1 MFDSYYLR
9 LKKNKSLDRL
19 YKQNLRAYQM
29 NEPNQPEDYLQRL
42 RHSTAHI
49 MAYAVQQLFPDG
61 EHTVKLA
68 IGPPIEN
75 EFYYDM
81 EVPRP
86 ITPDDFPEIEKH
98 MKAMIKSNV
107 PFVQETWTYEQ
118 AREWFAERNQKFK
131 LELIDGI
138 SDQAV
143 NASEEGVADE
153 GVSIYHNGDF
163 TDLCKGP
170 HVEKTRECR
179 HFKLLRVSGAYW
191 RGDSN
196 REQLQRIYGTAW
208 ETKDDLQAYLKQREE
223 AAKRDHRKLGR
234 ELELF
239 QMHPESPGSVFWLPK
254 GAFIYNHLSEKVRK
268 LYLSEGYQEVRT
280 PLIYDSNLWQTSG
293 HWEHF
298 KDDMFLIENEEG
310 EPTSALKPMNCPA
323 HMLIYKSTL
332 HSYRDLPYRL
342 YDQGVLHRNEAT
354 GTLSGLSRVR
364 QLCQDDA
371 HIFIPE
377 DQNEIADEYERILE
391 LFGRIYGAFD
401 LPFRCDFST
410 RNPEKYMGDLEVWN
424 KAEDILESVLKN
436 NQIDY
441 SVNPG
446 EAAFYGPKLDF
457 QVRDSLNRDVQCAT
471 VQLDFQLPER
481 FELTYIAPDGSE
493 KRPVVIHRAICG
505 SFERFIAMLIEHYA
519 GAFPTWLSPVQCT
532 VMTISQKFVDYATEV
547 QQLLIQQN
555 CRVVLDNS
563 DDKIGAKIRQAR
575 LQRIPYMLII
585 GEREQQNRT
594 VSVRSRDEGDIGAMD
609 LDSFVERISRE
620 VDLEF

>member
-1 MFDSYYLR
+1 MRES
-9 LKKNKSLDRL
+9 
-19 YKQNLRAYQM
+19 
-29 NEPNQPEDYLQRL
+29 NQPEDYLQRL

-61 EHTVKLA
+61 ERTVKLA

-98 MKAMIKSNV
+98 MKAMIKANV
-107 PFVQETWTYEQ
+107 PFEQETWTYDA
-118 AREWFAERNQKFK
+118 AREWFGERDQKFK

-138 SDQAV
+138 SDREV
-143 NASEEGVADE
+143 NASDEGVADE
-153 GVSIYHNGDF
+153 GVSIYHNGEF

-170 HVEKTRECR
+170 HVEKTGECR
-179 HFKLLRVSGAYW
+179 YFKLLRVSGAYW
-191 RGDSN
+191 RGDGN

-208 ETKDDLQAYLKQREE
+208 ETKADLQAYLTQRQE
-223 AAKRDHRKLGR
+223 AAKRDHRRLGR

-239 QMHPESPGSVFWLPK
+239 QMHPESPGSPFWLPK
-254 GAFIYNHLSEKVRK
+254 GAFIYNLLSEKVRK

-280 PLIYDSNLWQTSG
+280 PLIYDSSLWETSG

-298 KDDMFLIENEEG
+298 KDDMFLIESEDG
-310 EPTSALKPMNCPA
+310 GSVSALKPMNCPA
-323 HMLIYKSTL
+323 HMLIYKSTR

-342 YDQGVLHRNEAT
+342 HDQGVLHRNEAT
-354 GTLSGLSRVR
+354 GTLTGLSRVR
-364 QLCQDDA
+364 QMCQDDA
-371 HIFIPE
+371 HNFVTE
-377 DQNEIADEYERILE
+377 DQIADEYERILA
-391 LFGRIYGAFD
+391 LFSRIYDTFD
-401 LPFRCDFST
+401 LPFHCDFST
-410 RNPEKYMGDLEVWN
+410 RNPDKFMGDIEVWN
-424 KAEDILESVLKN
+424 RAETMLEDVLKN
-436 NQIDY
+436 NQVEYSID
-441 SVNPG
+441 PG

-481 FELTYIAPDGSE
+481 FELIYVAPDGSE

-519 GAFPTWLSPVQCT
+519 GAFPTWLSPVQCV
-532 VMTISQKFVDYATEV
+532 VMTISQRFVDYATEV
-547 QQLLIQQN
+547 EQLLSQKG

-563 DDKIGAKIRQAR
+563 DDKIGAKIRLAR
-575 LQRIPYMLII
+575 LQRVPYMLII
-585 GEREQQNRT
+585 GGREQENRT
-594 VSVRSRDEGDIGAMD
+594 VSVRSRDEGDIGAMALDTFVDKIVQETD
-609 LDSFVERISRE
+609 LDF
-620 VDLEF
+620 

>member
-1 MFDSYYLR
+1 
-9 LKKNKSLDRL
+9 
-19 YKQNLRAYQM
+19 M

-49 MAYAVQQLFPDG
+49 MAYAVQQLFPEG

-254 GAFIYNHLSEKVRK
+254 GAFIYNLLSEKVRK

-280 PLIYDSNLWQTSG
+280 PLIYDSSLWQTSG

-342 YDQGVLHRNEAT
+342 HDQGVLHRNEAT

-377 DQNEIADEYERILE
+377 DKNEIADEYERILE
-391 LFGRIYGAFD
+391 LFGKIYGAFD

-410 RNPEKYMGDLEVWN
+410 RNPEKYMGDTEVWN
-424 KAEDILESVLKN
+424 RAEEILESVLKN
-436 NQIDY
+436 NQIEF

-471 VQLDFQLPER
+471 VQLDYQLPER

-519 GAFPTWLSPVQCT
+519 GAFPTWLSPVQCV

-547 QQLLIQQN
+547 QTLLSQKN

-575 LQRIPYMLII
+575 LQRVPYMLII

-609 LDSFVERISRE
+609 LDSFVDRITLE
-620 VDLEF
+620 TDLDF

>member
-1 MFDSYYLR
+1 MPES
-9 LKKNKSLDRL
+9 
-19 YKQNLRAYQM
+19 
-29 NEPNQPEDYLQRL
+29 NQPVDYLERL

-61 EHTVKLA
+61 ENTVKLA

-98 MKAMIKSNV
+98 MKAMIKANV
-107 PFVQETWTYEQ
+107 PFVQETWTYDK
-118 AREWFAERNQKFK
+118 AREWFAERNQTFK
-131 LELIDGI
+131 LELIEGI
-138 SDQAV
+138 SDQEV
-143 NASEEGVADE
+143 SASDEGVADE

-170 HVEKTRECR
+170 HIEKTGECR

-208 ETKDDLQAYLKQREE
+208 ETKNDLQAYLKQREE

-280 PLIYDSNLWQTSG
+280 PLIYDSSLWETSG

-310 EPTSALKPMNCPA
+310 DPTSALKPMNCPA
-323 HMLIYKSTL
+323 HMLIYKSIR

-342 YDQGVLHRNEAT
+342 HDQGVLHRNEAT

-371 HIFIPE
+371 HNFVTE
-377 DQNEIADEYERILE
+377 DQIADEYERILE
-391 LFGRIYGAFD
+391 LFQRIYSKFD

-410 RNPEKYMGDLEVWN
+410 RNPEKFMGDVDVWN
-424 KAEDILESVLKN
+424 RAEDILESVLKN
-436 NQIDY
+436 NQIEYAVD
-441 SVNPG
+441 PG

-481 FELTYIAPDGSE
+481 FELIYIAPDGSE

-519 GAFPTWLSPVQCT
+519 GAFPTWLSPVQCV
-532 VMTISQKFVDYATEV
+532 VMTISQRFVDYATEV
-547 QQLLIQQN
+547 QEILLKKN

-563 DDKIGAKIRQAR
+563 DDKIGAKIRQTR
-575 LQRIPYMLII
+575 LQRVPYMLII

-594 VSVRSRDEGDIGAMD
+594 VSVRSRDEGDIGAMP
-609 LDSFVERISRE
+609 LDSFVDRIIRE
-620 VDLEF
+620 ADLDF

>member
-1 MFDSYYLR
+1 MR
-9 LKKNKSLDRL
+9 
-19 YKQNLRAYQM
+19 
-29 NEPNQPEDYLQRL
+29 EPNQPEDYLQRL

-61 EHTVKLA
+61 ERTVKLA

-86 ITPDDFPEIEKH
+86 LTPDDFPEIEKH
-98 MKAMIKSNV
+98 MKAMIKANV
-107 PFVQETWTYEQ
+107 PFEQETWTYDD
-118 AREWFAERNQKFK
+118 AREWFGERDQKFK

-138 SDQAV
+138 SDREV
-143 NASEEGVADE
+143 SASDEGVADE
-153 GVSIYHNGDF
+153 GVSIFHNGDF

-170 HVEKTRECR
+170 HIEKTGECR
-179 HFKLLRVSGAYW
+179 YFKLLRVSGAYW

-208 ETKDDLQAYLKQREE
+208 ETKADLQAYLTQREE

-239 QMHPESPGSVFWLPK
+239 QMHPESPGSAFWLPK
-254 GAFIYNHLSEKVRK
+254 GALIYNLLSEKVRK

-280 PLIYDSNLWQTSG
+280 PLIYDSSLWKTSG

-298 KDDMFLIENEEG
+298 KDDMFLVENEDG
-310 EPTSALKPMNCPA
+310 EATSALKPMNCPA
-323 HMLIYKSTL
+323 HMLIYKSAR

-342 YDQGVLHRNEAT
+342 HDQGVLHRNEAT
-354 GTLSGLSRVR
+354 GTLTGLSRVR
-364 QLCQDDA
+364 QMCQDDA
-371 HIFIPE
+371 HNFVTE
-377 DQNEIADEYERILE
+377 DQIADEYERILG
-391 LFGRIYGAFD
+391 LFQRIYGPFD
-401 LPFRCDFST
+401 LPFRCDLST
-410 RNPEKYMGDLEVWN
+410 RNPEKFMGDVEVWN
-424 KAEDILESVLKN
+424 RAEVILEDVLKN
-436 NQIDY
+436 NQVEYTVD
-441 SVNPG
+441 PG

-457 QVRDSLNRDVQCAT
+457 QIRDSLNRDVQCAT

-481 FELTYIAPDGSE
+481 FDLIYVAPDGSE

-519 GAFPTWLSPVQCT
+519 GAFPTWLSPVQCV
-532 VMTISQKFVDYATEV
+532 VMTISQRFVDYGTEV
-547 QQLLIQQN
+547 EQLLLQKG
-555 CRVVLDNS
+555 CRVTLDNS

-575 LQRIPYMLII
+575 LQRVPYMLII
-585 GEREQQNRT
+585 GGREEESRT
-594 VSVRSRDEGDIGAMD
+594 VSVRSRDEGDIGAMA
-609 LDSFVERISRE
+609 LDTFVDKIVQE
-620 VDLEF
+620 VDLDF

>member
-1 MFDSYYLR
+1 MR
-9 LKKNKSLDRL
+9 
-19 YKQNLRAYQM
+19 
-29 NEPNQPEDYLQRL
+29 EPNQPDNAEYLQRL

-61 EHTVKLA
+61 ETSVKLA

-86 ITPDDFPEIEKH
+86 ITPDDFPEIERH
-98 MKAMIKSNV
+98 MKAMIKANV
-107 PFVQETWTYEQ
+107 PFLQENWDYDE
-118 AREWFAERNQKFK
+118 ARTWFAERNQTFK

-138 SDQAV
+138 SDQGV
-143 NASEEGVADE
+143 NATDEGVADE

-170 HVEKTRECR
+170 HVDTTGECR
-179 HFKLLRVSGAYW
+179 YFKLLRVSGAYW

-208 ETKDDLQAYLKQREE
+208 ETKADLSAYLTQREE

-239 QMHPESPGSVFWLPK
+239 QMHPESPGSAFWLPK
-254 GAFIYNHLSEKVRK
+254 GALIYNILSEKVRK

-280 PLIYDSNLWQTSG
+280 PLLYDSSLWETSG

-298 KDDMFLIENEEG
+298 KENMFVIESEAG
-310 EPTSALKPMNCPA
+310 EPVSALKPMNCPA
-323 HMLIYKSTL
+323 HMLIYRSKR

-342 YDQGVLHRNEAT
+342 FDQGVLHRNEAT

-371 HIFIPE
+371 HNFITE
-377 DQNEIADEYERILE
+377 AQIAEEYERILE
-391 LFGRIYGAFD
+391 LFQRIYGTFN
-401 LPFRCDFST
+401 LPFRCNLST
-410 RNPEKYMGDLEVWN
+410 RNAEKFMGDVEVWN
-424 KAEDILESVLKN
+424 RAEAMLEDVLKN
-436 NQIDY
+436 NQIAYTVDL
-441 SVNPG
+441 G

-457 QVRDSLNRDVQCAT
+457 QVKDSLNREVQCAT

-481 FELTYIAPDGSE
+481 FELIYVAQDGSE
-493 KRPVVIHRAICG
+493 KRPVVVHRALCG

-519 GAFPTWLSPVQCT
+519 GAFPTWLAPVQCI
-532 VMTISQKFVDYATEV
+532 VMTISERFVDYGREV
-547 QQLLIQQN
+547 QQLLLQKGG
-555 CRVVLDNS
+555 RVELDGS
-563 DDKIGAKIRQAR
+563 DDKIGAKIRLAR
-575 LQRIPYMLII
+575 LQRVPYMLII
-585 GEREQQNRT
+585 GGREQENRT
-594 VSVRSRDEGDIGAMD
+594 VSVRSRDEGDIGAMPLATFVDKFVAEAD
-609 LDSFVERISRE
+609 LDF
-620 VDLEF
+620 

>member
-1 MFDSYYLR
+1 MR
-9 LKKNKSLDRL
+9 
-19 YKQNLRAYQM
+19 
-29 NEPNQPEDYLQRL
+29 EPNQPDNAEYLQRL

-61 EHTVKLA
+61 ETSVKLA

-86 ITPDDFPEIEKH
+86 ITPDDFPEIERH
-98 MKAMIKSNV
+98 MKAMIKANV
-107 PFVQETWTYEQ
+107 PFLQENWDYDE
-118 AREWFAERNQKFK
+118 ARTWFAERNQTFK

-138 SDQAV
+138 SGAR
-143 NASEEGVADE
+143 EEGVADE

-170 HVEKTRECR
+170 HVDTTGECR
-179 HFKLLRVSGAYW
+179 YFKLLRVSGAYW

-208 ETKDDLQAYLKQREE
+208 KTKADLSAYLTQREE

-239 QMHPESPGSVFWLPK
+239 QMHPESPGSAFWLPK
-254 GAFIYNHLSEKVRK
+254 GACIYNILSEKVRK

-280 PLIYDSNLWQTSG
+280 PLLYDSSLWETSG

-298 KDDMFLIENEEG
+298 KENMFVIESEAG
-310 EPTSALKPMNCPA
+310 EPVSALKPMNCPA
-323 HMLIYKSTL
+323 HMLIYRSKR

-342 YDQGVLHRNEAT
+342 FDQGVLHRNEAT
-354 GTLSGLSRVR
+354 GTLTGLSRVR

-371 HIFIPE
+371 HNFITE
-377 DQNEIADEYERILE
+377 AQIAEEYERILE
-391 LFGRIYGAFD
+391 LFQRIYGTFN
-401 LPFRCDFST
+401 LPFRCNLST
-410 RNPEKYMGDLEVWN
+410 RNAEKFMGDVEVWN
-424 KAEDILESVLKN
+424 RAEAMLEDVLKN
-436 NQIDY
+436 NQIAYTVD
-441 SVNPG
+441 PG

-457 QVRDSLNRDVQCAT
+457 QVKDSLNREVQCAT

-481 FELTYIAPDGSE
+481 FELIYVAQDGSE
-493 KRPVVIHRAICG
+493 KRPVVVHRALCG

-519 GAFPTWLSPVQCT
+519 GAFPTWLAPVQCV
-532 VMTISQKFVDYATEV
+532 VMTISERFVDYGREV
-547 QQLLIQQN
+547 QQLLLQKGG
-555 CRVVLDNS
+555 RVELDGS

-575 LQRIPYMLII
+575 LERVPYMLII
-585 GEREQQNRT
+585 GGREQENRT
-594 VSVRSRDEGDIGAMD
+594 VSVRSRDEGDIGAMPLATFVDKFVAEAD
-609 LDSFVERISRE
+609 LDF
-620 VDLEF
+620 

>member
-1 MFDSYYLR
+1 MPEVNPSPEYL
-9 LKKNKSLDRL
+9 
-19 YKQNLRAYQM
+19 
-29 NEPNQPEDYLQRL
+29 ERL

-49 MAYAVQQLFPDG
+49 MAYAVQQLFPNG

-107 PFVQETWTYEQ
+107 PFEQETWTFDA
-118 AREWFAERNQKFK
+118 ARTWFAERNQTFK

-138 SDQAV
+138 SDKDV
-143 NASEEGVADE
+143 SASDEGVDVE

-170 HVEKTRECR
+170 HIDKTGECR

-208 ETKDDLQAYLKQREE
+208 STREDLRTYLRQREE

-268 LYLSEGYQEVRT
+268 LNLAEGYHEVRT
-280 PLIYDSNLWQTSG
+280 PLIYDSSLWQTSG

-298 KDDMFLIENEEG
+298 KEDMFLIDNEDG

-323 HMLIYKSTL
+323 HMLIYKSKRR
-332 HSYRDLPYRL
+332 SYRDLPYRIC
-342 YDQGVLHRNEAT
+342 DQGVLHRNEAT

-364 QLCQDDA
+364 QLCQDDG
-371 HIFIPE
+371 HNFVTV
-377 DQNEIADEYERILE
+377 DQIAEEYERILD
-391 LFGRIYGAFD
+391 LFERIYGTFD
-401 LPFRCDFST
+401 LPYRCDFST
-410 RNPEKYMGDLEVWN
+410 RNPDKYMGDVEVWN
-424 KAEDILESVLKN
+424 RAEDLLESVLKN

-441 SVNPG
+441 TVEPG

-481 FELTYIAPDGSE
+481 FDLIYIAPDGSE

-519 GAFPTWLSPVQCT
+519 GAFPMWLSPVQCV
-532 VMTISQKFVDYATEV
+532 VMTISQKFVDYATDV
-547 QQLLIQQN
+547 QNLLLKLN

-575 LQRIPYMLII
+575 LQRVPYMLII
-585 GEREQQNRT
+585 GERERDNRT
-594 VSVRSRDEGDIGAMD
+594 VSVRSREDGDIGAMT
-609 LDSFVERISRE
+609 LDSFIEKIRDEI
-620 VDLEF
+620 DIDF

>member
-1 MFDSYYLR
+1 MR
-9 LKKNKSLDRL
+9 
-19 YKQNLRAYQM
+19 
-29 NEPNQPEDYLQRL
+29 EPNQPEDYLQRL

-61 EHTVKLA
+61 ERTVKLA

-86 ITPDDFPEIEKH
+86 LTPDDFPEIEKH
-98 MKAMIKSNV
+98 MKAMIKANV
-107 PFVQETWTYEQ
+107 PFEQETWTYDD
-118 AREWFAERNQKFK
+118 AREWFGERDQKFK

-138 SDQAV
+138 SDREV
-143 NASEEGVADE
+143 SASDEGVADE
-153 GVSIYHNGDF
+153 GVSIFHNGDF

-170 HVEKTRECR
+170 HIEKTGECR
-179 HFKLLRVSGAYW
+179 YFKLLRVSGAYW

-208 ETKDDLQAYLKQREE
+208 ETKADLQAYLTQREE

-239 QMHPESPGSVFWLPK
+239 QMHPESPGSAFWLPK
-254 GAFIYNHLSEKVRK
+254 GALIYNLLSEKVRK

-280 PLIYDSNLWQTSG
+280 PLIYDSSLWKTSG

-298 KDDMFLIENEEG
+298 KDDMFLVENEDG
-310 EPTSALKPMNCPA
+310 EATSALKPMNCPA
-323 HMLIYKSTL
+323 HMLIYKSAR

-342 YDQGVLHRNEAT
+342 HDQGVLHRNEAT
-354 GTLSGLSRVR
+354 GTLTGLSRVR
-364 QLCQDDA
+364 QMCQDDA
-371 HIFIPE
+371 HNFVTE
-377 DQNEIADEYERILE
+377 DQIADEYERILG
-391 LFGRIYGAFD
+391 LFQRIYGPFD
-401 LPFRCDFST
+401 LPFRCDLST
-410 RNPEKYMGDLEVWN
+410 RNPEKFMGDVEVWN
-424 KAEDILESVLKN
+424 RAEVILEDVLKN
-436 NQIDY
+436 NQVEYTVD
-441 SVNPG
+441 PG

-457 QVRDSLNRDVQCAT
+457 QIRDSLNRDVQCAT

-481 FELTYIAPDGSE
+481 FDLIYVAPDGSE

-519 GAFPTWLSPVQCT
+519 GAFPTWLSPVQCV
-532 VMTISQKFVDYATEV
+532 VMTISQRFVDYGTEV
-547 QQLLIQQN
+547 EQLLLQKG
-555 CRVVLDNS
+555 CRVTLDNS

-575 LQRIPYMLII
+575 LQRVPYMLII
-585 GEREQQNRT
+585 GGREEESRT
-594 VSVRSRDEGDIGAMD
+594 VSVRSRDEGDIGAMALDTFIDKIVQETD
-609 LDSFVERISRE
+609 LDF
-620 VDLEF
+620 

>member
-1 MFDSYYLR
+1 MPES
-9 LKKNKSLDRL
+9 
-19 YKQNLRAYQM
+19 
-29 NEPNQPEDYLQRL
+29 NQPVDYLDRL

-49 MAYAVQQLFPDG
+49 MAYAVQQLFPNG

-98 MKAMIKSNV
+98 MKEMIKSNV
-107 PFVQETWTYEQ
+107 SFEQETWTYEK
-118 AREWFAERNQKFK
+118 AREWFAERNQTFK
-131 LELIDGI
+131 LELIEGI
-138 SDQAV
+138 SDSEA
-143 NASEEGVADE
+143 NASDEGVAEE

-170 HVEKTRECR
+170 HIEKTGECR

-196 REQLQRIYGTAW
+196 REQLQRIYGTTW
-208 ETKDDLQAYLKQREE
+208 KTKEDLKAYLTQREE

-268 LYLSEGYQEVRT
+268 LNLSEGYNEVRT
-280 PLIYDSNLWQTSG
+280 PLIYDSSLWKTSG

-298 KDDMFLIENEEG
+298 KDDMFLIDNEDE
-310 EPTSALKPMNCPA
+310 EPSSALKPMNCPA
-323 HMLIYKSTL
+323 HMLIYKSAL
-332 HSYRDLPYRL
+332 RSYRDLPYRIH
-342 YDQGVLHRNEAT
+342 DQGVLHRNEAT

-371 HIFIPE
+371 HNFVTE
-377 DQNEIADEYERILE
+377 DQIADEYERILG
-391 LFGRIYGAFD
+391 LFQRIYGTFD

-410 RNPEKYMGDLEVWN
+410 RNPDKFMGDIEVWN
-424 KAEDILESVLKN
+424 RAEDLLESVLKN

-441 SVNPG
+441 TVDPG
-446 EAAFYGPKLDF
+446 EAAFYGPKIDF

-481 FELTYIAPDGSE
+481 FELIYIAPDGSE

-519 GAFPTWLSPVQCT
+519 GAFPTWLSPVQCV
-532 VMTISQKFVDYATEV
+532 VMTISQKFVNYATEV
-547 QQLLIQQN
+547 QELLVQKN
-555 CRVVLDNS
+555 CRAVLDNS

-575 LQRIPYMLII
+575 LQRVPYMLII
-585 GEREQQNRT
+585 GERERDNRT
-594 VSVRSRDEGDIGAMD
+594 VSVRSREEGDIGAMT
-609 LDSFVERISRE
+609 LDSFVDRIITE
-620 VDLEF
+620 IDLDF

>member
-1 MFDSYYLR
+1 MPES
-9 LKKNKSLDRL
+9 
-19 YKQNLRAYQM
+19 
-29 NEPNQPEDYLQRL
+29 NQPVDYLERL

-61 EHTVKLA
+61 ENTVKLA

-98 MKAMIKSNV
+98 MKAMIKANV
-107 PFVQETWTYEQ
+107 SFVQETWTYDK
-118 AREWFAERNQKFK
+118 AREWFAERNQTFK
-131 LELIDGI
+131 LELIEGI
-138 SDQAV
+138 SDQEV
-143 NASEEGVADE
+143 SASDEGVADE

-170 HVEKTRECR
+170 HIEKTGECR

-208 ETKDDLQAYLKQREE
+208 ETKNDLQAYLKQREE

-280 PLIYDSNLWQTSG
+280 PLIYDSSLWETSG

-310 EPTSALKPMNCPA
+310 DPTSALKPMNCPA
-323 HMLIYKSTL
+323 HMLIYKSTR

-342 YDQGVLHRNEAT
+342 HDQGVLHRNEAT

-371 HIFIPE
+371 HNFVTE
-377 DQNEIADEYERILE
+377 DQIADEYERILE
-391 LFGRIYGAFD
+391 LFQRIYSKFD

-410 RNPEKYMGDLEVWN
+410 RNPEKFMGDVDVWN
-424 KAEDILESVLKN
+424 RAEDILESVLKN
-436 NQIDY
+436 NQIEYAVD
-441 SVNPG
+441 PG

-481 FELTYIAPDGSE
+481 FELIYIAPDGSE

-519 GAFPTWLSPVQCT
+519 GAFPTWLSPVQCV
-532 VMTISQKFVDYATEV
+532 VMTISQRFVDYATEV
-547 QQLLIQQN
+547 QEILLKKN

-563 DDKIGAKIRQAR
+563 DDKIGAKIRQTR
-575 LQRIPYMLII
+575 LQRVPYMLII

-594 VSVRSRDEGDIGAMD
+594 VSVRSRDEGDIGAMP
-609 LDSFVERISRE
+609 LDSFVDRIIRE
-620 VDLEF
+620 ADLDF

>member
-1 MFDSYYLR
+1 MHES
-9 LKKNKSLDRL
+9 
-19 YKQNLRAYQM
+19 
-29 NEPNQPEDYLQRL
+29 NQPEDYLYRL

-86 ITPDDFPEIEKH
+86 ITPDDFPEIERH
-98 MKAMIKSNV
+98 MAAMIKANV
-107 PFVQETWTYEQ
+107 PFEQETWSYDE
-118 AREWFAERNQKFK
+118 ARAWFSERDQKFK

-138 SDQAV
+138 SDREVSA
-143 NASEEGVADE
+143 ADEGVAAE

-170 HVEKTRECR
+170 HVETTGECR

-208 ETKDDLQAYLKQREE
+208 ENKADLKAYLTQREE

-239 QMHPESPGSVFWLPK
+239 QMHPESPGSPFWLPK
-254 GAFIYNHLSEKVRK
+254 GALIYNILSEKIRK

-280 PLIYDSNLWQTSG
+280 PLIYNSSLWKTSG
-293 HWEHF
+293 HWEHY
-298 KDDMFLIENEEG
+298 KEDMFLIGSEDSEQ
-310 EPTSALKPMNCPA
+310 TSALKPMNCPA
-323 HMLIYKSTL
+323 HMLIYKSTR

-342 YDQGVLHRNEAT
+342 HDQGILHRNEAT
-354 GTLSGLSRVR
+354 GTLTGLSRVR
-364 QLCQDDA
+364 QMCQDDA
-371 HIFIPE
+371 HNFITE
-377 DQNEIADEYERILE
+377 AQIADEYERILE
-391 LFGRIYGAFD
+391 LFQRIYSKFD
-401 LPFRCDFST
+401 LPFRCNLST
-410 RNPEKYMGDLEVWN
+410 RNPDKFMGDVEVWN
-424 KAEDILESVLKN
+424 RAEVMLEDVLKN
-436 NQIDY
+436 NQIAY
-441 SVNPG
+441 TVEPG

-457 QVRDSLNRDVQCAT
+457 QVKDSLNRDVQCAT

-481 FELTYIAPDGSE
+481 FELIYVAQDGSE
-493 KRPVVIHRAICG
+493 KRPVVIHRALCG

-519 GAFPTWLSPVQCT
+519 GAFPTWLSPVQCV
-532 VMTISQKFVDYATEV
+532 VMTISQRFVDYGSEV
-547 QQLLIQQN
+547 QQLLLQKG

-575 LQRIPYMLII
+575 LQRVPYMAII
-585 GEREQQNRT
+585 GGREQENRT
-594 VSVRSRDEGDIGAMD
+594 VSVRSRDEGDIGAMPLDTFVDKIVDEAD
-609 LDSFVERISRE
+609 LDF
-620 VDLEF
+620 

>member
-1 MFDSYYLR
+1 MHES
-9 LKKNKSLDRL
+9 
-19 YKQNLRAYQM
+19 
-29 NEPNQPEDYLQRL
+29 NQPEDYLYRL

-49 MAYAVQQLFPDG
+49 MAYAVQQLFPEG

-86 ITPDDFPEIEKH
+86 ITPDDFPEIERH
-98 MKAMIKSNV
+98 MAAMIKANV
-107 PFVQETWTYEQ
+107 PFEQETWSYDE
-118 AREWFAERNQKFK
+118 ARAWFSERDQKFK

-138 SDQAV
+138 SDREVSA
-143 NASEEGVADE
+143 ADEGVAAE

-170 HVEKTRECR
+170 HVETTGECR

-208 ETKDDLQAYLKQREE
+208 ENKADLKAYLTQREE

-239 QMHPESPGSVFWLPK
+239 QMHPESPGSPFWLPK
-254 GAFIYNHLSEKVRK
+254 GALIYNILSEKIRK

-280 PLIYDSNLWQTSG
+280 PLIYNSSLWKTSG
-293 HWEHF
+293 HWEHY
-298 KDDMFLIENEEG
+298 KEDMFLIGSEDSEQ
-310 EPTSALKPMNCPA
+310 TSALKPMNCPA
-323 HMLIYKSTL
+323 HMLIYKSTR

-342 YDQGVLHRNEAT
+342 HDQGILHRNEAT
-354 GTLSGLSRVR
+354 GTLTGLSRVR
-364 QLCQDDA
+364 QMCQDDA
-371 HIFIPE
+371 HNFITE
-377 DQNEIADEYERILE
+377 AQIADEYERILE
-391 LFGRIYGAFD
+391 LFQRIYSKFD
-401 LPFRCDFST
+401 LPFRCNLST
-410 RNPEKYMGDLEVWN
+410 RNPDKFMGDVEVWN
-424 KAEDILESVLKN
+424 RAEVMLEDVLKN
-436 NQIDY
+436 NQIAY
-441 SVNPG
+441 TVEPG

-457 QVRDSLNRDVQCAT
+457 QVKDSLNRDVQCAT

-481 FELTYIAPDGSE
+481 FELIYVAQDGSE
-493 KRPVVIHRAICG
+493 KRPVVIHRALCG

-519 GAFPTWLSPVQCT
+519 GAFPTWLSPVQCV
-532 VMTISQKFVDYATEV
+532 VMTISQRFVDYGSEV
-547 QQLLIQQN
+547 QQLLLQKG

-575 LQRIPYMLII
+575 LQRVPYMAII
-585 GEREQQNRT
+585 GGREQENRT
-594 VSVRSRDEGDIGAMD
+594 VSVRSRDEGDIGAMPLDTFVDKIVDEAD
-609 LDSFVERISRE
+609 LDF
-620 VDLEF
+620 

>member
-1 MFDSYYLR
+1 MR
-9 LKKNKSLDRL
+9 
-19 YKQNLRAYQM
+19 
-29 NEPNQPEDYLQRL
+29 EPNQPEDYGQRI

-61 EHTVKLA
+61 ERTVKLA

-107 PFVQETWTYEQ
+107 PFEQETWTYDD
-118 AREWFAERNQKFK
+118 AREWFGERDQKFK

-138 SDQAV
+138 SDREV
-143 NASEEGVADE
+143 SASDEGVADE

-170 HVEKTRECR
+170 HVEKTGKCR
-179 HFKLLRVSGAYW
+179 YFKLLRVSGAYW
-191 RGDSN
+191 RGDGN

-208 ETKDDLQAYLKQREE
+208 ETKADLQAYLTQREE

-239 QMHPESPGSVFWLPK
+239 QMHPESPGSPFWLPK
-254 GAFIYNHLSEKVRK
+254 GALIYNLLSEKVRK

-280 PLIYDSNLWQTSG
+280 PIIYDSSLWKTSG

-298 KDDMFLIENEEG
+298 KDDMFIIESEG
-310 EPTSALKPMNCPA
+310 SESASALKPMNCPA
-323 HMLIYKSTL
+323 HMLIYKSTR

-342 YDQGVLHRNEAT
+342 HDQGVLHRSEAT

-364 QLCQDDA
+364 QMCQDDA
-371 HIFIPE
+371 HNFVTE
-377 DQNEIADEYERILE
+377 DQIADEYERILG
-391 LFGRIYGAFD
+391 LFRRIYAAFD
-401 LPFRCDFST
+401 LPFRCDLST
-410 RNPEKYMGDLEVWN
+410 RNPEKFMGDVEVWN
-424 KAEDILESVLKN
+424 RAEVILEDVLKN
-436 NQIDY
+436 NQIEYAVD
-441 SVNPG
+441 PG

-481 FELTYIAPDGSE
+481 FDLIYVASDGSE

-519 GAFPTWLSPVQCT
+519 GAFPTWLSPVQCV
-532 VMTISQKFVDYATEV
+532 VMTISQRFVDYGREV
-547 QQLLIQQN
+547 ERLLLQKG
-555 CRVVLDNS
+555 CRVTLNNS
-563 DDKIGAKIRQAR
+563 DDKIGAKIRQTR
-575 LQRIPYMLII
+575 LQRVPYMLII
-585 GEREQQNRT
+585 GGREEESRT
-594 VSVRSRDEGDIGAMD
+594 ISVRSRDEGDIGVMALDTFVDKIVQEAD
-609 LDSFVERISRE
+609 LDF
-620 VDLEF
+620 

>member
-1 MFDSYYLR
+1 MRES
-9 LKKNKSLDRL
+9 
-19 YKQNLRAYQM
+19 
-29 NEPNQPEDYLQRL
+29 NQPEDYLQRL

-49 MAYAVQQLFPDG
+49 MAYAVQQLFPEG
-61 EHTVKLA
+61 EKTVRLA

-98 MKAMIKSNV
+98 MKAMVQANA
-107 PFVQETWTYEQ
+107 PFQQETWSYEE
-118 AREWFAERNQKFK
+118 ARAWFGERDQKFK

-138 SDQAV
+138 SDREV
-143 NASEEGVADE
+143 SASDEGVADE

-170 HVEKTRECR
+170 HVETTGECR

-208 ETKDDLQAYLKQREE
+208 ETRAELTAYLTQREE

-239 QMHPESPGSVFWLPK
+239 QMHPESPGSAFWLPK
-254 GAFIYNHLSEKVRK
+254 GALIYNLLSEKVRK

-280 PLIYDSNLWQTSG
+280 PLIYDSSLWKTSG

-298 KDDMFLIENEEG
+298 KEDMFLVENENAEAN
-310 EPTSALKPMNCPA
+310 SALKPMNCPA
-323 HMLIYKSTL
+323 HMLIYKSTR

-342 YDQGVLHRNEAT
+342 HDQGVLHRNEAT

-364 QLCQDDA
+364 QMCQDDA
-371 HIFIPE
+371 HNFVTE
-377 DQNEIADEYERILE
+377 DQIADEYERILG
-391 LFGRIYGAFD
+391 LFQRIYGAFD

-410 RNPEKYMGDLEVWN
+410 RNPEKFMGDVEVWN
-424 KAEDILESVLKN
+424 RAEILLESVLKN
-436 NQIDY
+436 NQIEYAVD
-441 SVNPG
+441 PG

-481 FELTYIAPDGSE
+481 FELIYVAPDGSE

-519 GAFPTWLSPVQCT
+519 GAFPTWLSPVQGV
-532 VMTISQKFVDYATEV
+532 VMTISQRFVDYGSEV
-547 QQLLIQQN
+547 EQLLLQKG

-575 LQRIPYMLII
+575 LQRVPYMLII
-585 GEREQQNRT
+585 GGREQENRT
-594 VSVRSRDEGDIGAMD
+594 VSVRSRDEGDIGAMPLDTFVDRIVDEAD
-609 LDSFVERISRE
+609 LDF
-620 VDLEF
+620 

>member
-1 MFDSYYLR
+1 MR
-9 LKKNKSLDRL
+9 ER
-19 YKQNLRAYQM
+19 
-29 NEPNQPEDYLQRL
+29 NQSDNAEYLQRL

-61 EHTVKLA
+61 ETSVKLA

-86 ITPDDFPEIEKH
+86 ITPDDFPEIERH
-98 MKAMIKSNV
+98 MKAMIKANV
-107 PFVQETWTYEQ
+107 PFLQENWDYDE
-118 AREWFAERNQKFK
+118 ARTWFAERNQKFK

-138 SDQAV
+138 SDRDV
-143 NASEEGVADE
+143 NATDEGVADE

-170 HVEKTRECR
+170 HVDTTGECR

-191 RGDSN
+191 RGDSR

-208 ETKDDLQAYLKQREE
+208 ETKADLTAYLTQREE

-254 GAFIYNHLSEKVRK
+254 GALIYNILSEKVRK

-280 PLIYDSNLWQTSG
+280 PLVYDSSLWETSG

-298 KDDMFLIENEEG
+298 KENMFVIESGAG
-310 EPTSALKPMNCPA
+310 EPVSALKPMNCPA
-323 HMLIYKSTL
+323 HMLIYRSKR

-342 YDQGVLHRNEAT
+342 HDQGVLHRNEAT

-371 HIFIPE
+371 HNFITE
-377 DQNEIADEYERILE
+377 AQIAEEYERILE
-391 LFGRIYGAFD
+391 LFQRIYGTFN
-401 LPFRCDFST
+401 LPFRCNLST
-410 RNPEKYMGDLEVWN
+410 RNPDKFMGDVEVWN
-424 KAEDILESVLKN
+424 RAEAMLEDVLKN
-436 NQIDY
+436 NQIAYTVD
-441 SVNPG
+441 PG

-457 QVRDSLNRDVQCAT
+457 QVKDSLNREVQCAT

-481 FELTYIAPDGSE
+481 FELIYVAQDGSE
-493 KRPVVIHRAICG
+493 KRPVVVHRALCG

-519 GAFPTWLSPVQCT
+519 GAFPTWLAPVQCV
-532 VMTISQKFVDYATEV
+532 VMTISERFVDYGREV
-547 QQLLIQQN
+547 QLLLLQKGG
-555 CRVVLDNS
+555 RVELNGS

-575 LQRIPYMLII
+575 LERVPYMLII
-585 GEREQQNRT
+585 GAREQENRT
-594 VSVRSRDEGDIGAMD
+594 VSVRSRDEGDIGAMPLATFVDTFVAEAD
-609 LDSFVERISRE
+609 LDF
-620 VDLEF
+620 

>member
-1 MFDSYYLR
+1 MR
-9 LKKNKSLDRL
+9 
-19 YKQNLRAYQM
+19 
-29 NEPNQPEDYLQRL
+29 EPNQPEDYLQRL

-61 EHTVKLA
+61 EQTVKLA

-107 PFVQETWTYEQ
+107 PFVQETWAYDD
-118 AREWFAERNQKFK
+118 AREWFGERDQKFK

-138 SDQAV
+138 SDREVSATD
-143 NASEEGVADE
+143 EGVDE
-153 GVSIYHNGDF
+153 AGVSIYHNGDF

-170 HVEKTRECR
+170 HVEKTSECR
-179 HFKLLRVSGAYW
+179 YFKLLRVSGAYW

-208 ETKDDLQAYLKQREE
+208 ETKADLQAYLTQREE

-239 QMHPESPGSVFWLPK
+239 QMHPESPGSAFWLPK
-254 GAFIYNHLSEKVRK
+254 GTLIYNLLSEKVRK

-280 PLIYDSNLWQTSG
+280 PLIYDSSLWQTSG

-298 KDDMFLIENEEG
+298 KDDMFLVENEEG
-310 EPTSALKPMNCPA
+310 EPKSALKPMNCPA
-323 HMLIYKSTL
+323 HMLIYKSVR

-342 YDQGVLHRNEAT
+342 HDQGVLHRNEAT
-354 GTLSGLSRVR
+354 GTLTGLSRVR
-364 QLCQDDA
+364 QMCQDDA
-371 HIFIPE
+371 HNFVTE
-377 DQNEIADEYERILE
+377 DQIADEYERILG
-391 LFGRIYGAFD
+391 LFQRIYGAFG
-401 LPFRCDFST
+401 LPFRCGFST
-410 RNPEKYMGDLEVWN
+410 RNPEKFMGDVDVWDR
-424 KAEDILESVLKN
+424 AETILEDVLKN
-436 NQIDY
+436 NQIEY
-441 SVNPG
+441 SIDPG

-481 FELTYIAPDGSE
+481 FDLTYVAPDGSE

-519 GAFPTWLSPVQCT
+519 GAFPTWLSPVQCV
-532 VMTISQKFVDYATEV
+532 VMTISQRFVDYGTEV
-547 QQLLIQQN
+547 EQLLSQKG

-575 LQRIPYMLII
+575 LQRVPYMLII
-585 GEREQQNRT
+585 GGREQKSRT
-594 VSVRSRDEGDIGAMD
+594 VSVRSRDEGDIGAMALDTFIDKIVQEAD
-609 LDSFVERISRE
+609 LDF
-620 VDLEF
+620 

>member
-1 MFDSYYLR
+1 MR
-9 LKKNKSLDRL
+9 
-19 YKQNLRAYQM
+19 
-29 NEPNQPEDYLQRL
+29 EPNQPEDYLQRL

-61 EHTVKLA
+61 EQTVKLA

-107 PFVQETWTYEQ
+107 PFVQETWAYDD
-118 AREWFAERNQKFK
+118 AREWFGERDQKFK

-138 SDQAV
+138 SDREVSATD
-143 NASEEGVADE
+143 EGVDE
-153 GVSIYHNGDF
+153 AGVSIYHNGDF

-170 HVEKTRECR
+170 HVEKTSECR
-179 HFKLLRVSGAYW
+179 YFKLLRVSGAYW

-208 ETKDDLQAYLKQREE
+208 ETKADLQAYLTQREE

-239 QMHPESPGSVFWLPK
+239 QMHPESPGSAFWLPK
-254 GAFIYNHLSEKVRK
+254 GTLIYNLLSEKVRK

-280 PLIYDSNLWQTSG
+280 PLIYDSSLWQTSG

-298 KDDMFLIENEEG
+298 KDDMFLVENEEG
-310 EPTSALKPMNCPA
+310 EPKSALKPMNCPA
-323 HMLIYKSTL
+323 HMLIYKSVR

-342 YDQGVLHRNEAT
+342 HDQGVLHRNEAT
-354 GTLSGLSRVR
+354 GTLTGLSRVR
-364 QLCQDDA
+364 QMCQDDA
-371 HIFIPE
+371 HNFVTE
-377 DQNEIADEYERILE
+377 DQIADEYERILG
-391 LFGRIYGAFD
+391 LFQRIYGAFG

-410 RNPEKYMGDLEVWN
+410 RNPEKFMGDVDVWDR
-424 KAEDILESVLKN
+424 AETILEDVLKN
-436 NQIDY
+436 NQIEY
-441 SVNPG
+441 SIDPG

-481 FELTYIAPDGSE
+481 FDLTYVAPDGSE

-519 GAFPTWLSPVQCT
+519 GAFPTWLSPVQCV
-532 VMTISQKFVDYATEV
+532 VMTISQRFVDYGTEV
-547 QQLLIQQN
+547 EQLLSQKG

-575 LQRIPYMLII
+575 LQRVPYMLII
-585 GEREQQNRT
+585 GGREQKSRT
-594 VSVRSRDEGDIGAMD
+594 VSVRSRDEGDIGAMALDTFIDKIVQEAD
-609 LDSFVERISRE
+609 LDF
-620 VDLEF
+620 

>member
-1 MFDSYYLR
+1 MR
-9 LKKNKSLDRL
+9 
-19 YKQNLRAYQM
+19 
-29 NEPNQPEDYLQRL
+29 EPNQPEDHLQRL

-61 EHTVKLA
+61 ERTVKLA

-98 MKAMIKSNV
+98 MKAMIKANV
-107 PFVQETWTYEQ
+107 PFEQETWTYND
-118 AREWFAERNQKFK
+118 ARTWFGKRDQKFK

-138 SDQAV
+138 SDQEV
-143 NASEEGVADE
+143 SASDEGVADE

-170 HVEKTRECR
+170 HVEKTGECQ

-208 ETKDDLQAYLKQREE
+208 ETKADLQAYLTQREE

-234 ELELF
+234 ELEIF
-239 QMHPESPGSVFWLPK
+239 QMHPESPGSPFWLPN
-254 GAFIYNHLSEKVRK
+254 GAVIYNLLSEKVRK
-268 LYLSEGYQEVRT
+268 LHLSADYKEVRT
-280 PLIYDSNLWQTSG
+280 PLIYDSSLWKTSG

-298 KDDMFLIENEEG
+298 KDDMFLVESEDSESI
-310 EPTSALKPMNCPA
+310 SALKPMNCPA
-323 HMLIYKSTL
+323 HMLIYKSTR

-342 YDQGVLHRNEAT
+342 HDQGVLHRNEAT
-354 GTLSGLSRVR
+354 GTLTGLSRVR

-371 HIFIPE
+371 HIFVE
-377 DQNEIADEYERILE
+377 EKDIADEYERILA
-391 LFGRIYGAFD
+391 LFQSIYGNDAFG
-401 LPFRCDFST
+401 LPFRCNLST
-410 RNPEKYMGDLEVWN
+410 RNPEKFMGDVDVWN
-424 KAEDILESVLKN
+424 RAEVILEDVLKN
-436 NQIDY
+436 NQIEY
-441 SVNPG
+441 SVDPG

-481 FELTYIAPDGSE
+481 FDLIYVAPDGSE
-493 KRPVVIHRAICG
+493 KRPVVIHRAILG

-519 GAFPTWLSPVQCT
+519 GAFPTWLSPVQCV
-532 VMTISQKFVDYATEV
+532 VMTISQRFVNYGREV
-547 QQLLIQQN
+547 EQLLLQKG
-555 CRVVLDNS
+555 CRVTLDKS
-563 DDKIGAKIRQAR
+563 DDKISAKIRRAHS
-575 LQRIPYMLII
+575 QRVPYMLII
-585 GEREQQNRT
+585 GEREQESRR
-594 VSVRSRDEGDIGAMD
+594 VSVRKRGEDNTRVMD
-609 LDSFVERISRE
+609 LDPFVDEIARE
-620 VDLEF
+620 VDFDFPIPPTKN

>member
-1 MFDSYYLR
+1 MR
-9 LKKNKSLDRL
+9 
-19 YKQNLRAYQM
+19 
-29 NEPNQPEDYLQRL
+29 EPNQPDNAEYLQRL

-61 EHTVKLA
+61 ETSVKLA

-86 ITPDDFPEIEKH
+86 ITPDDFPEIERH
-98 MKAMIKSNV
+98 MKAMIKANV
-107 PFVQETWTYEQ
+107 PFLQENWDYDE
-118 AREWFAERNQKFK
+118 ARTWFAERNQTFK

-138 SDQAV
+138 SGAR
-143 NASEEGVADE
+143 EEGVADE

-170 HVEKTRECR
+170 HVDTTGECR
-179 HFKLLRVSGAYW
+179 YFKLLRVSGAYW

-208 ETKDDLQAYLKQREE
+208 ETKADLSAYLTQREE

-239 QMHPESPGSVFWLPK
+239 QMHPESPGSAFWLPK
-254 GAFIYNHLSEKVRK
+254 GALIYNILSEKVRK

-280 PLIYDSNLWQTSG
+280 PLLYDSSLWQTSG

-298 KDDMFLIENEEG
+298 KENMFVIESEAG
-310 EPTSALKPMNCPA
+310 EPVSALKPMNCPA
-323 HMLIYKSTL
+323 HMLIYRSKR

-342 YDQGVLHRNEAT
+342 FDQGVLHRNEAT
-354 GTLSGLSRVR
+354 GTLTGLSRVR

-371 HIFIPE
+371 HNFITE
-377 DQNEIADEYERILE
+377 AQIAEEYERILE
-391 LFGRIYGAFD
+391 LFQRIYGTFN
-401 LPFRCDFST
+401 LPFRCNLST
-410 RNPEKYMGDLEVWN
+410 RNAEKFMGDVEVWN
-424 KAEDILESVLKN
+424 RAEAMLEDVLKN
-436 NQIDY
+436 NQIAYTVD
-441 SVNPG
+441 PG

-457 QVRDSLNRDVQCAT
+457 QVKDSLNREVQCAT

-481 FELTYIAPDGSE
+481 FELIYVAQDGSE
-493 KRPVVIHRAICG
+493 KRPVVVHRALCG

-519 GAFPTWLSPVQCT
+519 GAFPTWLAPVQCV
-532 VMTISQKFVDYATEV
+532 VMTISERFVDYGREV
-547 QQLLIQQN
+547 QQLLLQKGG
-555 CRVVLDNS
+555 RVELDGS

-575 LQRIPYMLII
+575 LQRVPYMLII
-585 GEREQQNRT
+585 GGREQENRT
-594 VSVRSRDEGDIGAMD
+594 VSVRSRDEGDIGAMPLATFVDKFVAEAD
-609 LDSFVERISRE
+609 LDF
-620 VDLEF
+620 

>member
-1 MFDSYYLR
+1 MSDVNQSPEYL
-9 LKKNKSLDRL
+9 
-19 YKQNLRAYQM
+19 
-29 NEPNQPEDYLQRL
+29 ERL

-49 MAYAVQQLFPDG
+49 MAYAVQQLFPNE

-107 PFVQETWTYEQ
+107 PFEQETWTFDA
-118 AREWFAERNQKFK
+118 ARTWFAERNQTFK

-138 SDQAV
+138 SDREV
-143 NASEEGVADE
+143 SASDEGVAEE

-170 HVEKTRECR
+170 HIEKTGECR

-208 ETKDDLQAYLKQREE
+208 GTREDLRLYLRQREE

-254 GAFIYNHLSEKVRK
+254 GAFIFNHLSEKVRK
-268 LYLSEGYQEVRT
+268 LNLTEGYQEVRT
-280 PLIYDSNLWQTSG
+280 PLIYDSSLWQTSG

-298 KDDMFLIENEEG
+298 KEDMFLIDNEDG

-323 HMLIYKSTL
+323 HMLIYKSKR
-332 HSYRDLPYRL
+332 HSYRDLPYRIH
-342 YDQGVLHRNEAT
+342 DQGVLHRNEAT

-371 HIFIPE
+371 HNFVTE
-377 DQNEIADEYERILE
+377 DQIAEEYERILG
-391 LFGRIYGAFD
+391 LFQRTYGTFD

-410 RNPEKYMGDLEVWN
+410 RNPDKFMGDIEVWN
-424 KAEDILESVLKN
+424 RAEDILESVLKN

-441 SVNPG
+441 TVDPG

-481 FELTYIAPDGSE
+481 FELIYIAPDGSE

-519 GAFPTWLSPVQCT
+519 GAFPTWLSPVQCV

-547 QQLLIQQN
+547 QNLLLN
-555 CRVVLDNS
+555 NGCRVVLDNS

-585 GEREQQNRT
+585 GERERDNRT
-594 VSVRSRDEGDIGAMD
+594 VSVRSREEGDIGAMT
-609 LDSFVERISRE
+609 LDSFIDKIRDEI
-620 VDLEF
+620 DIDF

>member
-1 MFDSYYLR
+1 MR
-9 LKKNKSLDRL
+9 ER
-19 YKQNLRAYQM
+19 
-29 NEPNQPEDYLQRL
+29 NQPDNAEYLQRL

-61 EHTVKLA
+61 ETSVKLA

-86 ITPDDFPEIEKH
+86 ITPDDFPEIERH
-98 MKAMIKSNV
+98 MKAMIKANV
-107 PFVQETWTYEQ
+107 PFLQENWDYDE
-118 AREWFAERNQKFK
+118 ARTWFAERNQKFK

-138 SDQAV
+138 SDLDV
-143 NASEEGVADE
+143 NATDEGVADE

-170 HVEKTRECR
+170 HVDTTGECR

-191 RGDSN
+191 RGDSR

-208 ETKDDLQAYLKQREE
+208 ETKADLKAYLTQREE

-239 QMHPESPGSVFWLPK
+239 QMHPESPGSVFWLPR
-254 GAFIYNHLSEKVRK
+254 GALIYNILSEKVRK

-280 PLIYDSNLWQTSG
+280 PLLYDSSLWETSG

-298 KDDMFLIENEEG
+298 KENMFVIESGAG
-310 EPTSALKPMNCPA
+310 EPVSALKPMNCPA
-323 HMLIYKSTL
+323 HMLIYRSKR

-371 HIFIPE
+371 HNFITE
-377 DQNEIADEYERILE
+377 AQIAEEYECILE
-391 LFGRIYGAFD
+391 LFQRIYGTFN
-401 LPFRCDFST
+401 LPFRCNLST
-410 RNPEKYMGDLEVWN
+410 RNPDKFMGDVEVWN
-424 KAEDILESVLKN
+424 RAEAMLEDVLKN
-436 NQIDY
+436 NQIAYTVD
-441 SVNPG
+441 PG

-457 QVRDSLNRDVQCAT
+457 QVKDSLNREVQCAT

-481 FELTYIAPDGSE
+481 FELIYVAQDGSE
-493 KRPVVIHRAICG
+493 KRPVVVHRALCG

-519 GAFPTWLSPVQCT
+519 GAFPTWLAPVQCV
-532 VMTISQKFVDYATEV
+532 VMTISERFVDYGREV
-547 QQLLIQQN
+547 QQLLLQKGG
-555 CRVVLDNS
+555 RVELNGS

-575 LQRIPYMLII
+575 LERVPYMLII
-585 GEREQQNRT
+585 GGREQENRT
-594 VSVRSRDEGDIGAMD
+594 VSVRSRDEGDIGAMPLATFVDTFVAEAD
-609 LDSFVERISRE
+609 LDF
-620 VDLEF
+620 

>member
-1 MFDSYYLR
+1 MR
-9 LKKNKSLDRL
+9 
-19 YKQNLRAYQM
+19 
-29 NEPNQPEDYLQRL
+29 EPNQPEDYLQRL

-61 EHTVKLA
+61 ERTVKLA

-86 ITPDDFPEIEKH
+86 ITPEDFPEIEKH

-107 PFVQETWTYEQ
+107 PFQQETWAYDD
-118 AREWFAERNQKFK
+118 ARQWFGERDQKFK

-138 SDQAV
+138 SDREVSATD
-143 NASEEGVADE
+143 EGVDE
-153 GVSIYHNGDF
+153 AGVSIYHNGDF

-170 HVEKTRECR
+170 HVEKTSECR
-179 HFKLLRVSGAYW
+179 YFKLLRVSGAYW

-208 ETKDDLQAYLKQREE
+208 ETKADLQAYLTQREE

-239 QMHPESPGSVFWLPK
+239 QMHPEAPGSAFWLPK
-254 GAFIYNHLSEKVRK
+254 GALIYNILSEKVRK

-280 PLIYDSNLWQTSG
+280 PLIYDSSLWQTSG

-298 KDDMFLIENEEG
+298 KDDMFLVENEEG
-310 EPTSALKPMNCPA
+310 EATSALKPMNCPA
-323 HMLIYKSTL
+323 HMLIYKSAR
-332 HSYRDLPYRL
+332 HSYRDLPYRI

-354 GTLSGLSRVR
+354 GTLTGLSRVR
-364 QLCQDDA
+364 QLCQDDG
-371 HIFIPE
+371 HIFVE
-377 DQNEIADEYERILE
+377 EKDIANEYERILG
-391 LFGRIYGAFD
+391 LFQRIYGTFG

-410 RNPEKYMGDLEVWN
+410 RNPEKFMGDIEVWN
-424 KAEDILESVLKN
+424 RAETLLEDVLKN
-436 NQIDY
+436 NQIEY
-441 SVNPG
+441 SLDPG

-481 FELTYIAPDGSE
+481 FDLTYIAPDGSE

-519 GAFPTWLSPVQCT
+519 GAFPTWLSPVQCV
-532 VMTISQKFVDYATEV
+532 VMTISQRFVDYGTEV
-547 QQLLIQQN
+547 EQLLAQKG

-575 LQRIPYMLII
+575 LQRVPYMLII
-585 GEREQQNRT
+585 GGREQESRT
-594 VSVRSRDEGDIGAMD
+594 VSVRSREEGNIGAMALDTFVDKMVQEAD
-609 LDSFVERISRE
+609 LDF
-620 VDLEF
+620 

>member
-1 MFDSYYLR
+1 MR
-9 LKKNKSLDRL
+9 
-19 YKQNLRAYQM
+19 
-29 NEPNQPEDYLQRL
+29 EPNQPDNAEYLQRL

-61 EHTVKLA
+61 ETSVKLA

-86 ITPDDFPEIEKH
+86 ITPDDFPEIERH
-98 MKAMIKSNV
+98 MKAMIKANV
-107 PFVQETWTYEQ
+107 PFLQENWDYDA
-118 AREWFAERNQKFK
+118 ARTWFAERDQKFK

-138 SDQAV
+138 SDRNVSATD
-143 NASEEGVADE
+143 EGVADE

-170 HVEKTRECR
+170 HVATTGECR

-208 ETKDDLQAYLKQREE
+208 ETKADLTAYLTQREE

-239 QMHPESPGSVFWLPK
+239 QMHPESPGSAFWLPK
-254 GAFIYNHLSEKVRK
+254 GALIYNILSEKVRK

-280 PLIYDSNLWQTSG
+280 PLIYDSSLWETSG

-298 KDDMFLIENEEG
+298 KEDMFVIESGEG
-310 EPTSALKPMNCPA
+310 EPVNALKPMNCPA
-323 HMLIYKSTL
+323 HMLIYRSKR

-342 YDQGVLHRNEAT
+342 HDQGVLHRNEAT

-364 QLCQDDA
+364 QMCQDDA
-371 HIFIPE
+371 HNFITE
-377 DQNEIADEYERILE
+377 AQIAQEYERILG
-391 LFGRIYGAFD
+391 LFQRIYGTFD
-401 LPFRCDFST
+401 LPFRCNLST
-410 RNPEKYMGDLEVWN
+410 RNPDKFMGDVEVWN
-424 KAEDILESVLKN
+424 HAETMLEDVLKN
-436 NQIDY
+436 NQIVY
-441 SVNPG
+441 TVEPG

-457 QVRDSLNRDVQCAT
+457 QVKDSLNREVQCAT

-481 FELTYIAPDGSE
+481 FELIYVAQDGSE
-493 KRPVVIHRAICG
+493 KRPVVVHRALCG

-519 GAFPTWLSPVQCT
+519 GAFPTWLSPVQCV
-532 VMTISQKFVDYATEV
+532 VMTISERFVDYGREV
-547 QQLLIQQN
+547 QQLLLQKG
-555 CRVVLDNS
+555 CRVELNGS
-563 DDKIGAKIRQAR
+563 DDKIGAKIRLAR
-575 LQRIPYMLII
+575 LERVPYMLII
-585 GEREQQNRT
+585 GGREQENRT
-594 VSVRSRDEGDIGAMD
+594 VSVRSRDEGDLGAMPLATFVDKFAAEAD
-609 LDSFVERISRE
+609 LDF
-620 VDLEF
+620 

>member
-1 MFDSYYLR
+1 MPEVNPSPEYL
-9 LKKNKSLDRL
+9 
-19 YKQNLRAYQM
+19 
-29 NEPNQPEDYLQRL
+29 ERL

-49 MAYAVQQLFPDG
+49 MAYAVQQLFPNG

-107 PFVQETWTYEQ
+107 PFEQETWTFDA
-118 AREWFAERNQKFK
+118 ARTWFAERNQTFK

-138 SDQAV
+138 SDRDV
-143 NASEEGVADE
+143 SASDEGVAEE

-170 HVEKTRECR
+170 HIDKTGECR

-208 ETKDDLQAYLKQREE
+208 STREDLRTYLRQREE

-268 LYLSEGYQEVRT
+268 LNLDEGYHEVRT
-280 PLIYDSNLWQTSG
+280 PLIYDSSLWQTSG

-298 KDDMFLIENEEG
+298 KEDMFLIDNEDG
-310 EPTSALKPMNCPA
+310 EPTCALKPMNCPA
-323 HMLIYKSTL
+323 HMLIYKSKRR
-332 HSYRDLPYRL
+332 SYRDLPYRIC
-342 YDQGVLHRNEAT
+342 DQGVLHRNEAT

-371 HIFIPE
+371 HNFVTE
-377 DQNEIADEYERILE
+377 DQIAEEYERILG
-391 LFGRIYGAFD
+391 LFERIYGTFD

-410 RNPEKYMGDLEVWN
+410 RNPDKYMGDVEVWN
-424 KAEDILESVLKN
+424 RAEDILESVLKN

-441 SVNPG
+441 TVEPG

-481 FELTYIAPDGSE
+481 FDLIYIAPDGSE

-519 GAFPTWLSPVQCT
+519 GAFPMWLSPVQCV

-547 QQLLIQQN
+547 QNLLLKMN

-575 LQRIPYMLII
+575 LQRVPYMLII
-585 GEREQQNRT
+585 GERERDNRN
-594 VSVRSRDEGDIGAMD
+594 VSVRSREDGDIGAMT
-609 LDSFVERISRE
+609 LDSFTEKIRDEI
-620 VDLEF
+620 DIDF

>member
-1 MFDSYYLR
+1 MQESNY
-9 LKKNKSLDRL
+9 
-19 YKQNLRAYQM
+19 
-29 NEPNQPEDYLQRL
+29 PVDYLERL

-98 MKAMIKSNV
+98 MKAMTKANV

-138 SDQAV
+138 SDREV
-143 NASEEGVADE
+143 SASDEGVADE

-170 HVEKTRECR
+170 HIEKTGECR

-191 RGDSN
+191 RGDGN

-208 ETKDDLQAYLKQREE
+208 ATKDELQKYLKQREE

-239 QMHPESPGSVFWLPK
+239 QTHPESPGSVFWLPK
-254 GAFIYNHLSEKVRK
+254 GAFIYNLLSEKVRK

-280 PLIYDSNLWQTSG
+280 PLIYDSSLWETSG

-310 EPTSALKPMNCPA
+310 DATSALKPMNCPA
-323 HMLIYKSTL
+323 HMLIYKSVRR
-332 HSYRDLPYRL
+332 SYRDLPYRL

-354 GTLSGLSRVR
+354 GTLTGLSRVR

-371 HIFIPE
+371 HIFVPE
-377 DQNEIADEYERILE
+377 DQIADEYERILG
-391 LFGRIYGAFD
+391 LFQRIYGPEGFD

-410 RNPEKYMGDLEVWN
+410 RNPEKFMGDIDVWN
-424 KAEDILESVLKN
+424 RAEDILESVLKN
-436 NQIDY
+436 NQIEY
-441 SVNPG
+441 SVDPG

-481 FELTYIAPDGSE
+481 FELIYIAPDGSE

-519 GAFPTWLSPVQCT
+519 GAFPTWLAPVQCV
-532 VMTISQKFVDYATEV
+532 VMTISQKFVDYATE
-547 QQLLIQQN
+547 IQQILLQKN

-563 DDKIGAKIRQAR
+563 DDKIGAKIRQAHS
-575 LQRIPYMLII
+575 QRVPYMLII

-594 VSVRSRDEGDIGAMD
+594 VSVRSRDEGDIGTMP
-609 LDSFVERISRE
+609 LDGFVDRIIRE
-620 VDLEF
+620 VDLDF

>member
-1 MFDSYYLR
+1 MR
-9 LKKNKSLDRL
+9 
-19 YKQNLRAYQM
+19 
-29 NEPNQPEDYLQRL
+29 EPTQPDNAEYLQRL

-61 EHTVKLA
+61 ETSVKLA

-86 ITPDDFPEIEKH
+86 ITPDDFPEIERH
-98 MKAMIKSNV
+98 MKTMIKANV
-107 PFVQETWTYEQ
+107 PFRQENWDYDE
-118 AREWFAERNQKFK
+118 ARTWFAERDQKFK

-138 SDQAV
+138 SG
-143 NASEEGVADE
+143 ASEEGVADE

-170 HVEKTRECR
+170 HVDTTGECR

-208 ETKDDLQAYLKQREE
+208 ETKADLTAYLTQREE

-239 QMHPESPGSVFWLPK
+239 QMHPESPGSAFWLPK
-254 GAFIYNHLSEKVRK
+254 GALIYNILSEKVRK

-280 PLIYDSNLWQTSG
+280 PLIYDSRLWETSG

-298 KDDMFLIENEEG
+298 REDMFVIDSG
-310 EPTSALKPMNCPA
+310 EDEPVSALKPMNCPA
-323 HMLIYKSTL
+323 HMLIYRSKRR
-332 HSYRDLPYRL
+332 SYRDLPYRL
-342 YDQGVLHRNEAT
+342 HDQGVLHRNEAT

-364 QLCQDDA
+364 QMCQDDA
-371 HIFIPE
+371 HNFITE
-377 DQNEIADEYERILE
+377 AQIAEEYERILA
-391 LFGRIYGAFD
+391 LFQRIYGTFN
-401 LPFRCDFST
+401 LPFRCNLST
-410 RNPEKYMGDLEVWN
+410 RNPDKFMGDVEVWN
-424 KAEDILESVLKN
+424 RAEEMLEDVLKN
-436 NQIDY
+436 NQIAYTVDM
-441 SVNPG
+441 G

-457 QVRDSLNRDVQCAT
+457 QVKDSLNREVQCAT

-481 FELTYIAPDGSE
+481 FELIYVAQDGSE
-493 KRPVVIHRAICG
+493 KRPVVVHRALCG

-519 GAFPTWLSPVQCT
+519 GAFPTWLAPVQCV
-532 VMTISQKFVDYATEV
+532 VMTISERFVDYGREV
-547 QQLLIQQN
+547 QLLLLQKG
-555 CRVVLDNS
+555 CRVELNAS

-575 LQRIPYMLII
+575 LERVPYMLIL
-585 GEREQQNRT
+585 GGREQENRT
-594 VSVRSRDEGDIGAMD
+594 VSVRSRDEGDIGVMPLATFVDKFAAEAD
-609 LDSFVERISRE
+609 LDF
-620 VDLEF
+620 

>member
-1 MFDSYYLR
+1 MR
-9 LKKNKSLDRL
+9 
-19 YKQNLRAYQM
+19 
-29 NEPNQPEDYLQRL
+29 EPNQPDNAEYLQRL

-61 EHTVKLA
+61 ETSVKLA

-86 ITPDDFPEIEKH
+86 ITPDDFPEIERH
-98 MKAMIKSNV
+98 MKAMIKANV
-107 PFVQETWTYEQ
+107 PFLQENWDYDE
-118 AREWFAERNQKFK
+118 ARTWFAERNQTFK

-138 SDQAV
+138 SDQGV
-143 NASEEGVADE
+143 NATDEGVADE

-170 HVEKTRECR
+170 HVDTTGECR
-179 HFKLLRVSGAYW
+179 YFKLLRVSGAYW

-208 ETKDDLQAYLKQREE
+208 ETKADLSAYLTQREE

-239 QMHPESPGSVFWLPK
+239 QMHPESPGSAFWLPK
-254 GAFIYNHLSEKVRK
+254 GACIYNILSEKVRK

-280 PLIYDSNLWQTSG
+280 PLLYDSSLWETSG

-298 KDDMFLIENEEG
+298 KENMFVIESEAG
-310 EPTSALKPMNCPA
+310 EPVSALKPMNCPA
-323 HMLIYKSTL
+323 HMLIYRSKR

-342 YDQGVLHRNEAT
+342 FDQGVLHRNEAT
-354 GTLSGLSRVR
+354 GTLTGLSRVR

-371 HIFIPE
+371 HNFITE
-377 DQNEIADEYERILE
+377 AQIAEEYERILA
-391 LFGRIYGAFD
+391 LFQRIYGTFN
-401 LPFRCDFST
+401 LPFRCNLST
-410 RNPEKYMGDLEVWN
+410 RNAEKFMGDVEVWN
-424 KAEDILESVLKN
+424 RAEAMLEDVLKN
-436 NQIDY
+436 NQIAYTVD
-441 SVNPG
+441 PG

-457 QVRDSLNRDVQCAT
+457 QVKDSLNREVQCAT

-481 FELTYIAPDGSE
+481 FELIYVAQDGSE
-493 KRPVVIHRAICG
+493 KRPVVVHRALCG

-519 GAFPTWLSPVQCT
+519 GAFPTWLAPVQCI
-532 VMTISQKFVDYATEV
+532 VMTISERFVDYGREV
-547 QQLLIQQN
+547 QQLLLQKGG
-555 CRVVLDNS
+555 RVELDGS

-575 LQRIPYMLII
+575 LERVPYMLII
-585 GEREQQNRT
+585 GGREQENRT
-594 VSVRSRDEGDIGAMD
+594 VSVRSRDEGDIGAMLLATFVDKFVAEAD
-609 LDSFVERISRE
+609 LDF
-620 VDLEF
+620 

>member
-1 MFDSYYLR
+1 MRES
-9 LKKNKSLDRL
+9 
-19 YKQNLRAYQM
+19 
-29 NEPNQPEDYLQRL
+29 NQPEEYLQRL

-61 EHTVKLA
+61 EKTVKLA

-81 EVPRP
+81 AVPRP
-86 ITPDDFPEIEKH
+86 ITPDDFPEIERH
-98 MKAMIKSNV
+98 MKAMIKAKV
-107 PFVQETWTYEQ
+107 PFQQETWSYDE
-118 AREWFAERNQKFK
+118 ARTWFAERDQKFK

-138 SDQAV
+138 FDREVSATD
-143 NASEEGVADE
+143 EGVAEE
-153 GVSIYHNGDF
+153 GISIYHNGDF

-170 HVEKTRECR
+170 HVETTGECR

-196 REQLQRIYGTAW
+196 LEQLQRIYGTTW
-208 ETKDDLQAYLKQREE
+208 ETKADLTAYLTQREE

-239 QMHPESPGSVFWLPK
+239 QMHPESPGSAFWLPK
-254 GAFIYNHLSEKVRK
+254 GTVIYNILSEKVRK
-268 LYLSEGYQEVRT
+268 LYLAEGYQEVRT
-280 PLIYDSNLWQTSG
+280 PLIYDSSLWATSG

-298 KDDMFLIENEEG
+298 KDDMFLVENENG
-310 EPTSALKPMNCPA
+310 KATSALKPMNCPA
-323 HMLIYKSTL
+323 HMLIYKSTR

-342 YDQGVLHRNEAT
+342 HDQGVLHRNEST

-364 QLCQDDA
+364 QMCQDDA
-371 HIFIPE
+371 HNFVTE
-377 DQNEIADEYERILE
+377 DQIADEYERILG
-391 LFGRIYGAFD
+391 LFRRIYSAFD

-410 RNPEKYMGDLEVWN
+410 RNPEKFMGDIDIWN
-424 KAEDILESVLKN
+424 CAETLLESVLKN
-436 NQIDY
+436 NQIEYAVD
-441 SVNPG
+441 PG

-481 FELTYIAPDGSE
+481 FELIYVAPDGSE
-493 KRPVVIHRAICG
+493 KRPVVIHHAICG

-519 GAFPTWLSPVQCT
+519 GAFPTWLSPIQCV
-532 VMTISQKFVDYATEV
+532 VMTISQRFVDYSKAVE
-547 QQLLIQQN
+547 QLLSQKG

-575 LQRIPYMLII
+575 LQRVPYMLII
-585 GEREQQNRT
+585 GGREQESRT
-594 VSVRSRDEGDIGAMD
+594 VSVRSRDEGDIGAMALDTFVDKIVQEAD
-609 LDSFVERISRE
+609 LNF
-620 VDLEF
+620 

>member
-1 MFDSYYLR
+1 MR
-9 LKKNKSLDRL
+9 
-19 YKQNLRAYQM
+19 
-29 NEPNQPEDYLQRL
+29 EPNQPEDYLQRV

-61 EHTVKLA
+61 ERTVKLA

-98 MKAMIKSNV
+98 MKAMIKANV
-107 PFVQETWTYEQ
+107 PFEQETWTYDD
-118 AREWFAERNQKFK
+118 AREWFGERDQKFK

-138 SDQAV
+138 SDQEIS
-143 NASEEGVADE
+143 ASDEGVADE

-170 HVEKTRECR
+170 HVDKTSECR
-179 HFKLLRVSGAYW
+179 YFKLLRVSGAYW

-208 ETKDDLQAYLKQREE
+208 ETKADLQAYLTQREE

-239 QMHPESPGSVFWLPK
+239 QMHPESPGSAFWLPK
-254 GAFIYNHLSEKVRK
+254 GALIYNLLSEKVRK

-280 PLIYDSNLWQTSG
+280 PLIYDSSLWKTSG

-298 KDDMFLIENEEG
+298 KDDMFIVESEDEG
-310 EPTSALKPMNCPA
+310 SASALKPMNCPA
-323 HMLIYKSTL
+323 HMLIYKSAR

-342 YDQGVLHRNEAT
+342 HDQGVLHRNEAT

-364 QLCQDDA
+364 QMCQDDA
-371 HIFIPE
+371 HNFVTE
-377 DQNEIADEYERILE
+377 DQIADEYERILG
-391 LFGRIYGAFD
+391 LFQRIYGTFD
-401 LPFRCDFST
+401 LPFRCDLST
-410 RNPEKYMGDLEVWN
+410 RNPEKFMGDVNVWN
-424 KAEDILESVLKN
+424 RAEVILEDVLKN
-436 NQIDY
+436 NQVEYTVD
-441 SVNPG
+441 PG

-481 FELTYIAPDGSE
+481 FELIYVAPDGSE

-519 GAFPTWLSPVQCT
+519 GAFPTWLSPVQCV
-532 VMTISQKFVDYATEV
+532 VMTISQRFVDYGKEV
-547 QQLLIQQN
+547 EQLLLQKG
-555 CRVVLDNS
+555 CRVTLDNS

-575 LQRIPYMLII
+575 LQRVPYMLII
-585 GEREQQNRT
+585 GGREAENRT
-594 VSVRSRDEGDIGAMD
+594 VSVRSRDEGDIGAMALDTFVDKIVQEAD
-609 LDSFVERISRE
+609 LDF
-620 VDLEF
+620 

>member
-1 MFDSYYLR
+1 MP
-9 LKKNKSLDRL
+9 
-19 YKQNLRAYQM
+19 
-29 NEPNQPEDYLQRL
+29 EVNQPSEYLERL

-49 MAYAVQQLFPDG
+49 MAYAVQRLFPNG

-86 ITPDDFPEIEKH
+86 ITPDDFPEIEKY
-98 MKAMIKSNV
+98 MKAMIKRNV
-107 PFVQETWTYEQ
+107 PFEQETWTFDE
-118 AREWFAERNQKFK
+118 ARTWFAERNQKFK

-138 SDQAV
+138 SDREV
-143 NASEEGVADE
+143 SASDEGVVEE
-153 GVSIYHNGDF
+153 GVSIYRNGDF

-170 HVEKTRECR
+170 HIDKTSECR
-179 HFKLLRVSGAYW
+179 YFKLLRVSGAYW

-208 ETKDDLQAYLKQREE
+208 RTREDLKTYLTQREE

-268 LYLSEGYQEVRT
+268 LNLTEGYNEVRT
-280 PLIYDSNLWQTSG
+280 PLIYDSSLWKTSG

-298 KDDMFLIENEEG
+298 KEDMFLIDNEDG

-323 HMLIYKSTL
+323 HMLIYKSTR
-332 HSYRDLPYRL
+332 HSYRDLPYRI
-342 YDQGVLHRNEAT
+342 YEQGVLHRNEAT

-371 HIFIPE
+371 HNFVTE
-377 DQNEIADEYERILE
+377 DQIAEEYERILG
-391 LFGRIYGAFD
+391 LLQRIYGTFD

-410 RNPEKYMGDLEVWN
+410 HNPNKYMGDIEVWN
-424 KAEDILESVLKN
+424 RAENILESVLKN

-441 SVNPG
+441 TVEPG

-457 QVRDSLNRDVQCAT
+457 QIRDSLNRDVQCAT

-481 FELTYIAPDGSE
+481 FELIYIAPDGSE
-493 KRPVVIHRAICG
+493 KRPVVIHQAICG

-519 GAFPTWLSPVQCT
+519 GAFPTWLSPVQCV
-532 VMTISQKFVDYATEV
+532 VMTISQKFVDYATEA
-547 QQLLIQQN
+547 QNLLLKN
-555 CRVVLDNS
+555 RCRVVLDNS

-585 GEREQQNRT
+585 GERERDNRT
-594 VSVRSRDEGDIGAMD
+594 VSVRSREEGDIGAMP
-609 LDSFVERISRE
+609 LDSFIDKIRDE
-620 VDLEF
+620 VDIDF

>member
-1 MFDSYYLR
+1 MP
-9 LKKNKSLDRL
+9 
-19 YKQNLRAYQM
+19 
-29 NEPNQPEDYLQRL
+29 EPNQPEDYLERL

-61 EHTVKLA
+61 ENTVKLA

-98 MKAMIKSNV
+98 MKAMIKANV
-107 PFVQETWTYEQ
+107 PFVQETWTYQ
-118 AREWFAERNQKFK
+118 RAREWFAERNQTFK

-138 SDQAV
+138 SDQEV
-143 NASEEGVADE
+143 SASDEGVADE

-170 HVEKTRECR
+170 HIEKTGECR
-179 HFKLLRVSGAYW
+179 YFKLLRVSGAYW

-208 ETKDDLQAYLKQREE
+208 KTKNDLQAYLKQREE

-280 PLIYDSNLWQTSG
+280 PLIYDSSLWETSG

-310 EPTSALKPMNCPA
+310 DPTSALKPMNCPA
-323 HMLIYKSTL
+323 HMLIYKSTR

-342 YDQGVLHRNEAT
+342 HEQGVLHRNEAT
-354 GTLSGLSRVR
+354 GTLSGVSRVR

-371 HIFIPE
+371 HSFVTE
-377 DQNEIADEYERILE
+377 DQIADEYERILG
-391 LFGRIYGAFD
+391 LSQRIYGTFD

-410 RNPEKYMGDLEVWN
+410 RNPEKFMGDVDVWN
-424 KAEDILESVLKN
+424 RAEDILESVLKN
-436 NQIDY
+436 NQIEYAVD
-441 SVNPG
+441 PG

-481 FELTYIAPDGSE
+481 FDLIYIAPDGSE

-519 GAFPTWLSPVQCT
+519 GAFPTWLSPVQCV

-547 QQLLIQQN
+547 QQILLKKN

-575 LQRIPYMLII
+575 LQRVPYMLII
-585 GEREQQNRT
+585 GEREQENRT
-594 VSVRSRDEGDIGAMD
+594 VSVRSRNEGDIGAMP
-609 LDSFVERISRE
+609 LDSFVDRIIRE
-620 VDLEF
+620 VDLDF

>member
-1 MFDSYYLR
+1 MSEVNPSPEYL
-9 LKKNKSLDRL
+9 
-19 YKQNLRAYQM
+19 
-29 NEPNQPEDYLQRL
+29 ERL

-49 MAYAVQQLFPDG
+49 MAYAVQQLFPNG

-107 PFVQETWTYEQ
+107 PFEQETWTFDA
-118 AREWFAERNQKFK
+118 ARTWFAERNQTFK

-138 SDQAV
+138 SDKDV
-143 NASEEGVADE
+143 SASDEGVAEE

-170 HVEKTRECR
+170 HIDKTGECR

-208 ETKDDLQAYLKQREE
+208 STREDLRTYLRQREE

-268 LYLSEGYQEVRT
+268 LNLDEGYHEVRT
-280 PLIYDSNLWQTSG
+280 PLIYDSSLWQTSG

-298 KDDMFLIENEEG
+298 KEDMFLIDNEDG
-310 EPTSALKPMNCPA
+310 EPTCALKPMNCPA
-323 HMLIYKSTL
+323 HMLIYKSKR
-332 HSYRDLPYRL
+332 HSYRDLPYRIH
-342 YDQGVLHRNEAT
+342 DQGVLHRNEAT

-371 HIFIPE
+371 HNFVTE
-377 DQNEIADEYERILE
+377 DQIAEEYERILG
-391 LFGRIYGAFD
+391 LFERIYGTFD

-410 RNPEKYMGDLEVWN
+410 RNPDKYMGDIEVWN
-424 KAEDILESVLKN
+424 RAEDILESVLKN

-441 SVNPG
+441 TVDPG

-457 QVRDSLNRDVQCAT
+457 QIRDSLNRDVQCAT

-481 FELTYIAPDGSE
+481 FDLIYIAPDGSE

-519 GAFPTWLSPVQCT
+519 GAFPMWLSPIQCV

-547 QQLLIQQN
+547 QNLLLKLN

-575 LQRIPYMLII
+575 LQRVPYMLII
-585 GEREQQNRT
+585 GERERDNRT
-594 VSVRSRDEGDIGAMD
+594 VSVRSREEGDIGAMT
-609 LDSFVERISRE
+609 LDSFTEKIRDEI
-620 VDLEF
+620 DIDF

>member
-1 MFDSYYLR
+1 MR
-9 LKKNKSLDRL
+9 
-19 YKQNLRAYQM
+19 
-29 NEPNQPEDYLQRL
+29 EPTQPDNAEYLQRL

-61 EHTVKLA
+61 ETSVKLA

-86 ITPDDFPEIEKH
+86 ITPDDFPEIERH
-98 MKAMIKSNV
+98 MKTMIKANV
-107 PFVQETWTYEQ
+107 PFLQENWDYDE
-118 AREWFAERNQKFK
+118 ARTWFAERNQKFK

-138 SDQAV
+138 SG
-143 NASEEGVADE
+143 ASEEGVADE

-170 HVEKTRECR
+170 HVDTTGECR

-208 ETKDDLQAYLKQREE
+208 ETKADLTAYLTQREE

-239 QMHPESPGSVFWLPK
+239 QMHPESPGSAFWLPK
-254 GAFIYNHLSEKVRK
+254 GALIYNILSEKVRK
-268 LYLSEGYQEVRT
+268 LNLSEGYQEVRT
-280 PLIYDSNLWQTSG
+280 PLIYDSRLWETSG

-298 KDDMFLIENEEG
+298 REDMFVIESGEG
-310 EPTSALKPMNCPA
+310 EPVSALKPMNCPA
-323 HMLIYKSTL
+323 HMLIYRSKR

-342 YDQGVLHRNEAT
+342 HDQGVLHRNEAT

-371 HIFIPE
+371 HNFITE
-377 DQNEIADEYERILE
+377 AQIAEEYERILA
-391 LFGRIYGAFD
+391 LFQRIYGTFN
-401 LPFRCDFST
+401 LPFRCNLST
-410 RNPEKYMGDLEVWN
+410 RNPDKFMGDVEVWN
-424 KAEDILESVLKN
+424 RAEEMLEDVLKN
-436 NQIDY
+436 NQIVYTVD
-441 SVNPG
+441 SG

-457 QVRDSLNRDVQCAT
+457 QVKDSLNREVQCAT

-481 FELTYIAPDGSE
+481 FELIYVAQDGSE
-493 KRPVVIHRAICG
+493 KRPVVVHRALCG

-519 GAFPTWLSPVQCT
+519 GAFPTWLAPVQCV
-532 VMTISQKFVDYATEV
+532 VMTISERFVDYGREV
-547 QQLLIQQN
+547 QMLLLQKG
-555 CRVVLDNS
+555 CRVELNAS

-575 LQRIPYMLII
+575 LERVPYMLIL
-585 GEREQQNRT
+585 GGREQENRT
-594 VSVRSRDEGDIGAMD
+594 VSVRSRDEGDIGVMPLATFVDKFAAEAD
-609 LDSFVERISRE
+609 LDF
-620 VDLEF
+620 